1 MLSEV
6 SVKVEDVII
15 VGAGPAGLATAIQLK
30 RYGITPL
37 LFERE
42 EVGGLLRNANLVENY
57 PGFPHG
63 ISGTRLVKLFA
74 RQAANFNIEV
84 TDQEIIALDYNQGL
98 FQAKSRHDSYGS
110 RIAVIATGTKPLLF
124 TDLVIPEDLTERVF
138 YEVHGLLWAEEK
150 SVAIIGSGDAAFDYA
165 LNLAKK
171 NQVIMLNRGGRPKC
185 LPLLWE
191 RAQQVS
197 NISYR
202 NNTRVTKLTEDPT
215 AGMLVDCQYPAGELQ
230 FHADYLLGAIGRE
243 ARLDCLSEKVL
254 RQANALEGLGVLYM
268 VGDVK
273 NGIFRQTSIAV
284 GEGVLAAMK
293 IYRYL
298 KETA

>member
-1 MLSEV
+1 M
-6 SVKVEDVII
+6 KVEDVIVI
-15 VGAGPAGLATAIQLK
+15 GAGPAGLATAIQLK

-42 EVGGLLRNANLVENY
+42 QVGGLLRNANLVENY

-63 ISGTRLVKLFA
+63 ISGIRLVKLFT
-74 RQAANFNIEV
+74 RQATNFNIEV
-84 TDQEIIALDYNQGL
+84 THQEVIDLGYDQGL
-98 FQAKSRHDSYGS
+98 FQVITKHNSYVS

-124 TDLVIPEDLTERVF
+124 TDLMIPEDLIESVF
-138 YEVHGLLWAEEK
+138 YEVHGLLHVEGK
-150 SVAIIGSGDAAFDYA
+150 CVAIIGSGDAAFDYA
-165 LNLAKK
+165 MNLAKK
-171 NQVIMLNRGGRPKC
+171 NQIIILNRGERPKC

-191 RAQQVS
+191 RAQKIS

-202 NNTRVTKLTEDPT
+202 NNTRVTKLSKDPNS
-215 AGMLVDCQYPAGELQ
+215 GMLVDCQYPAGELQ
-230 FHADYLLGAIGRE
+230 FHADYLLCAIGRE
-243 ARLDCLSEKVL
+243 ARLDCLSEKL
-254 RQANALEGLGVLYM
+254 LQQASALEGQGILYM

-273 NGIFRQTSIAV
+273 NSIFRQTSIAV